1 MPELDDLPAIDPAD
15 VSDDDFIL
23 IFDNSAPSSKSKK
36 STRANF
42 LKDVTRQ
49 GGDHSFGTVEA
60 DTMTVNDGTV
70 VDLTVTT
77 SLKFDSAATVQKMY
91 RATTSIITA
100 GTAAGTSETITTT
113 VTGVAA
119 GDFVNLSFAAAL
131 PDGLM
136 AQAWVSADDTILV
149 KFYNASSGAIA
160 GATYSG
166 KIAVTRFA

>member
-36 STRANF
+36 STRSNF
-42 LKDVTRQ
+42 LKDVARK
-49 GGDHSFGTVEA
+49 GGDNNFAVVEI
-60 DTMTVNDGTV
+60 D
-70 VDLTVTT
+70 DLTATDATSVNHTITT
-77 SLKFDSAATVQKMY
+77 GLTFDSAATVRKMY

-100 GTAAGTSETITTT
+100 GTAAGASETILAT
-113 VTGVAA
+113 VTGVAV

-136 AQAWVSADDTILV
+136 AQAWVSAADTISV